1 MEEERKTYK
10 KHGTEDEWI
19 VIQADELLA
28 AIAEGKGVDIEYAII
43 EGDLYID
50 WIAYR
55 LKQAADGKWLIERS
69 INIRYS
75 RICGH
80 THFGRANIYEGYPS
94 HDTIFAESIVFRNVT
109 FDGDV
114 DFSYSTFS
122 GTSDFEHATFDGSV
136 NFRYAIF
143 NRHAFFSRIIC
154 NKDVDFSYARFI
166 TDEVAFDEVRME
178 FPAVFYRARLRENI
192 VWAGLWN
199 EIVSRIIRR
208 IVWLLTVGKIKLL
221 LPWIRVTEVESFN
234 TTTAMDGSSNPY
246 LKRYIEDEQWIKSWR
261 YRSKWRRF
269 LFYCWEATCH
279 CGRSFILWL
288 CWIILIAILFGAV
301 YADYTVPSWVPGP
314 MKSLL
319 VSIDP
324 KVKLSTAGRTPTR
337 FTPYYFSIVTFTTLG
352 FGDIEPQGLAGEIW
366 LALEVVL
373 GYVMLG
379 GLISIFANKFARRS

>member
-1 MEEERKTYK
+1 MEEEREIYK
-10 KHGTEDEWI
+10 KHGTEDDPIKLAPGE
-19 VIQADELLA
+19 VLGAMAD
-28 AIAEGKGVDIEYAII
+28 GMDIDIMYAII
-43 EGDLYID
+43 ESNLNVFDITHMLGQDGDGNWFVKGSVSIID
-50 WIAYR
+50 S
-55 LKQAADGKWLIERS
+55 E
-69 INIRYS
+69 
-75 RICGH
+75 ICGH
-80 THFGRANIYEGYPS
+80 TYFGQANLYEGYPS
-94 HDTIFAESIVFRNVT
+94 YSVVFAESVVFRNVT

-114 DFSYSTFS
+114 DFSYSTFN
-122 GTSDFEHATFDGSV
+122 GWADFGHAIFAGSV
-136 NFRYAIF
+136 DFRYAVFSKYAFF
-143 NRHAFFSRIIC
+143 NRITC
-154 NKDVDFSYARFI
+154 KEDVDFSYARFV
-166 TDEVAFDEVRME
+166 TAVVFDEVSMR
-178 FPAVFYRARLRENI
+178 FPAVFYRVRLRENT

-208 IVWLLTVGKIKLL
+208 IVWVLTVGKIKLL

-246 LKRYIEDEQWIKSWR
+246 LKRYIEDEQWIESWR
-261 YRSKWRRF
+261 YRSKWRKF

-366 LALEVVL
+366 LAFEVVL